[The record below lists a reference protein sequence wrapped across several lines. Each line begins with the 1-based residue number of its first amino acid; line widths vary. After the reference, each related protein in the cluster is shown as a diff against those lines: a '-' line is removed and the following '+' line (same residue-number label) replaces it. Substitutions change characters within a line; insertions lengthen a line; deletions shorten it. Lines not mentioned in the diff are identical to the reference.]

1 VPTHREQTTVV
12 VETSADDDYEESELE
27 LPGSTMRRRLIEKGI
42 EQPSALLKGRIPLTS
57 LVQTL
62 AVAEYLNFRHAANVL
77 GVSQSSVSTR
87 VKLLEQELGIMLFER
102 LPRGVRLTNAGRR
115 FVEEVAAGVERLDHA
130 VKTAGMLA
138 RGEDGLIRVGV
149 HALHP
154 VGFLIDLLNRYREL
168 HPRVDIQI
176 TEGATRDTLMQLRA
190 ENLDVTFVA
199 GTPVVPDCH
208 SRPMWTEPLV
218 VAIATNHPLAGSEA
232 ITWDDLA
239 SESFLARQGGMGQQ
253 VEDHIVLR
261 LASRWPQPSIQR
273 FDVGRDTL
281 MSMVAQGYGMTLAT
295 MDLSHVTFPG
305 VVFRSLLDDTEPIV
319 FSVVWSPNN
328 GSPILR
334 DFLSLA
340 NKMKRALPN
349 G

>member
-1 VPTHREQTTVV
+1 MISVPDRESQWNCKPGVDVAEPPLGVPTASNRFVRSGYLQPIVPKWGTPTGPARTRVPTHREQTTAV

-199 GTPVVPDCH
+199 GTPVVPFINPKTGVPFARKYRVPIPRSLTRTRNC
-208 SRPMWTEPLV
+208 W
-218 VAIATNHPLAGSEA
+218 
-232 ITWDDLA
+232 
-239 SESFLARQGGMGQQ
+239 ESHLARAQWM
-253 VEDHIVLR
+253 
-261 LASRWPQPSIQR
+261 
-273 FDVGRDTL
+273 TK
-281 MSMVAQGYGMTLAT
+281 QGYRRILEQA
-295 MDLSHVTFPG
+295 VEEE
-305 VVFRSLLDDTEPIV
+305 RSTVLH
-319 FSVVWSPNN
+319 
-328 GSPILR
+328 
-334 DFLSLA
+334 
-340 NKMKRALPN
+340 
-349 G
+349 